1 MVCVHPGSES
11 DTDVKIVREPT
22 LSGAATM
29 RGQGSNSFLLPR
41 AELLPLL
48 VKYLSGDLYA

>member
-1 MVCVHPGSES
+1 VCVHPGLES
-11 DTDVKIVREPT
+11 DTEVKTVREPT

-29 RGQGSNSFLLPR
+29 RGRGSNSFLLPR

-48 VKYLSGDLYA
+48 VKYLSGDLYT

>member
-1 MVCVHPGSES
+1 MVCVHPASES
-11 DTDVKIVREPT
+11 NTDVKTVGEPT

-29 RGQGSNSFLLPR
+29 RGAGSKSFLLPR